1 MMDSRMKTV
10 SGLWRNSKMSEQVK
24 RLRTNIGMSTSTVPS
39 RFSVDMKDWSPW
51 RQRVGSIVYSL
62 PFELLICCAVIFNT
76 ILLCMEVD
84 ASTTCDKESC
94 TPAWVE
100 LMSKLLL
107 VVYTTE
113 VILQMYLSRSGYFKN
128 PWNYLDFGIVAIG
141 FFELLLVAVAEPD
154 GSYKV
159 MGYSRMLRM
168 TRMLRFIQIL
178 KPVPE
183 LYRLVSG
190 FFSTLRTI
198 FWGFLLLV
206 AGLFPWSMIT
216 VEIVNS
222 VGHVD
227 WGGAEECS
235 EAFSSVLRT
244 WLLYWQILIANDEW
258 GTCTVPLMK
267 QYPGTFI
274 IFATSLVTVQL
285 GFTNLIL
292 AVIVDAAA
300 DAREKDIQEKNAQ
313 RKREEVEDVKQL
325 GDVLARVDKDGSGT
339 ISVEEFY
346 QGFDEEPGLQHRLL
360 AMGLDRED
368 LIDLMLLIDADKS
381 GELSYEEIISAFL
394 KAEQQDARVQ
404 FLRMQLQMDSLSTQV
419 QELSAS
425 TASSLR
431 KVLVATGVPE
441 TELRR
446 ESQYGTSS
454 NKSQTNREGDCGERL
469 VSEATSAGPAF
480 KSTAGDQRLPEER
493 GLFSTSV
500 SASCRS
506 VEDELGSLR
515 LKLEG
520 SMQLLLSEA
529 ANNATAL
536 ALRVAEEVLQDMK
549 TDRPESNQGGNVL
562 EATLKPLL
570 ENSHPHPSVKPNR
583 LQWQAL

>member
-178 KPVPE
+178 QPIPE

-190 FFSTLRTI
+190 FLSTFRTI
-198 FWGFLLLV
+198 FWGFILLV
-206 AGLFPWSMIT
+206 AGLVPWSMIT

-222 VGHVD
+222 LGQVD
-227 WGGAEECS
+227 WEDEGHCS
-235 EAFSSVLRT
+235 ESFSSVLRMC
-244 WLLYWQILIANDEW
+244 LLYWQILIAGDSW
-258 GTCTVPLMK
+258 GKCTLPVVK
-267 QYPGTFI
+267 QYPGMFI
-274 IFATSLVTVQL
+274 VFATSLVTVSL

-300 DAREKDIQEKNAQ
+300 SARDRDIQEKNLR
-313 RKREEVEDVKQL
+313 RKREVIDHVKRL
-325 GDVLARVDKDGSGT
+325 GDMLSRVDKDQSGS
-339 ISVEEFY
+339 ISIQEFY

-360 AMGLDRED
+360 AMGLDKED
-368 LIDLMLLIDADKS
+368 LVDLMLLMDVDKS
-381 GELSYEEIISAFL
+381 GELSYDEVITLFL

-404 FLRMQLQMDSLSTQV
+404 FLRMQLQMQSLSLQV

-425 TASSLR
+425 TQSSLCKAPR
-431 KVLVATGVPE
+431 VS
-441 TELRR
+441 RSR
-446 ESQYGTSS
+446 TSS
-454 NKSQTNREGDCGERL
+454 NTRQTNFEGDCGEPP
-469 VSEATSAGPAF
+469 VSKATGTGPAI
-480 KSTAGDQRLPEER
+480 KSAVEHQILEER
-493 GLFSTSV
+493 GLYSRCV
-500 SASCRS
+500 SASYRS
-506 VEDELGSLR
+506 VEEDLQRLGVN
-515 LKLEG
+515 LEG
-520 SMQLLLSEA
+520 NMQLFLSEA
-529 ANNATAL
+529 AKNATAL
-536 ALRVAEEVLQDMK
+536 ALSVAEEVLKDIKKDQLGS
-549 TDRPESNQGGNVL
+549 DRGGNVL
-562 EATLKPLL
+562 EATLDEQPRITQEHTPYCLL
-570 ENSHPHPSVKPNR
+570 EF
-583 LQWQAL
+583 